1 MRFPAIA
8 SFQFNEI
15 NLPNLEKAL
24 STARLQRYL
33 NIAGGDLEKAL
44 EIHNWNT
51 ALASSFHLPLQIFEL
66 LFRNSLNDALTL
78 KYTQTWYD
86 VRFADFDPTAQA
98 TIIAAKDYLTKQR
111 RVITP
116 SCVIAQLT
124 FGFWA
129 ALLTKKYETRF
140 WIPAVKQAFPY
151 APSPVMRKTTF
162 DALDQIRNLR
172 NRIAHHEPIY
182 THDLIGELSH
192 VCLVASWICPDTAAW
207 IDHCGEQLR
216 SVFEARPY

>member
-1 MRFPAIA
+1 MRFRAIA
-8 SFQFNEI
+8 SFQFNET
-15 NLPNLEKAL
+15 NLSKLVKAL

-33 NIAGGDLEKAL
+33 DLANGDIEKAL

-78 KYTQTWYD
+78 KFSQTWYD
-86 VRFADFDPTAQA
+86 VRFADFDPKAQA
-98 TIIAAKDYLTKQR
+98 TITAAKDYLIKQH

-116 SCVIAQLT
+116 SCVIALLT
-124 FGFWA
+124 FGFWSG
-129 ALLTKKYETRF
+129 LLTKKYETTF
-140 WIPAVKQAFPY
+140 WIPALKHAFPY
-151 APSPVMRKTTF
+151 APSPVMRRTTF
-162 DALDQIRNLR
+162 DALDKIRNLR

-182 THDLIGELSH
+182 THDLIEELRH
-192 VCLVASWICPDTAAW
+192 VCLVAAWICPDTAAW

-216 SVFEARPY
+216 SVLATRPY